1 MEPQTLEH
9 IEGTIEDIV
18 YHNEETTFTV
28 LEVSVEE
35 ELVTVV
41 GQTTGVAEGEEI
53 SAEGNYTVHP
63 KYGQQFKA
71 QVIQRTLPTTANA
84 ILKYLSSRAIKGVG
98 PAFARRLVERFGDQT
113 LEVME
118 REPRRLTEVRGI
130 SEEKAKA
137 IGEEFARLFGIRSVM
152 LFLTGCG
159 LPPATAIRVW
169 KRWGGPAPELI
180 RENPYIL

>member
-53 SAEGNYTVHP
+53 SAEGN
-63 KYGQQFKA
+63 
-71 QVIQRTLPTTANA
+71 
-84 ILKYLSSRAIKGVG
+84 
-98 PAFARRLVERFGDQT
+98 
-113 LEVME
+113 
-118 REPRRLTEVRGI
+118 
-130 SEEKAKA
+130 
-137 IGEEFARLFGIRSVM
+137 
-152 LFLTGCG
+152 
-159 LPPATAIRVW
+159 
-169 KRWGGPAPELI
+169 
-180 RENPYIL
+180 